1 MSDLSGDEEEHVE
14 MMMKSRVHHDDTES
28 AATSL
33 GVEEHDEHDEGR
45 NITSLYLQRQE
56 SDPEADKFRKYMQ
69 NKDIFRNKTRRQIF
83 KRTEKE
89 GAVQVDYTR
98 FSKRLCKVGI
108 PTEKNDQICG
118 CGRDITNHCHET
130 YRNEKEDR
138 GTWTFREH
146 TALSV
151 TDAYG
156 KVSFSSDRKAKY
168 IRVESDTP
176 VKEIFELLTNV
187 YNLQTPGVILSVVG
201 SLLGFTVSPKIE
213 KIIQR
218 GMIKA
223 AITTN
228 GWITTAGYNAG
239 HVISVG
245 DALRKHNH
253 SVPCIGFPSWGCLPD
268 KVQETLKV
276 KEQSKKKGVY
286 ECKYPKMEIEPGS
299 SRENLNSN
307 HSHFIISDTGAV
319 TDWGSESFM
328 RTSLEAYLKNVMH
341 IPVVQVVIQGGL
353 GVARHLHEAVKSGTT
368 SVIVYGSGGV
378 CDVLVD
384 LIRHHDSLE
393 SMPDK
398 QLHSFSIKLQNK
410 GMGRRKSS
418 VSSVEET
425 RATCT
430 CKASEGF
437 SMSCPDVN
445 KIMDAAG
452 LTTEA
457 RQSVNFQRRIKEMV
471 TIYRE
476 FLILFDMEDE
486 HYDGLD
492 TALLEALVKAQN
504 MADEDTNTGNIQL
517 SGVQVA
523 LGWNRP
529 DFAEKLLNSDTATKD
544 EKALGSIL
552 MHALAWNLYD
562 FTELLLA
569 HGASIPMVAANTVLL
584 YGSSNNV
591 EHLRRYVRY
600 HLGGLHDSKIDL
612 GSKSTVDKMINR
624 LAGSRHDFDSNVS
637 NESDPYF
644 ELMVWATLSLYPQVA
659 ELMWSNTQEPIKAA
673 LFVLI
678 ILRKLHKSKKV
689 IVTNHERETIQS
701 MSRRFEQLAIDIMD
715 LLHQNCDGELRE
727 KALKSGWDRLD
738 NMSYIDM
745 AYECKA
751 KDFVAHPACQE
762 LQDKRWK
769 RGMRSEVGLL
779 TTVLVFLCPL
789 LVMTPLV
796 TFKRSWVYK
805 GSSNGFFNKWARKF
819 KAFCTSPCVKFWWE
833 VAMYGIFIAYQSF
846 VILARVGKEDEYNC
860 QLNTE
865 KIILIIWFG
874 MLLIDEFIQEMEE
887 SYLPPPFSIIH
898 FIVGR
903 IIDKKQAKRLQR
915 DQAHQQYNKRS
926 DTVIRSAVVDCL
938 EDYLKSKR
946 QKEGTEIQTLIQN
959 NNRYLKDKV
968 QQLQAYMDTMNYN
981 MQNNFAELRSFI
993 NTE

>member
-28 AATSL
+28 AVTSL

-187 YNLQTPGVILSVVG
+187 YNLQTPG
-201 SLLGFTVSPKIE
+201 
-213 KIIQR
+213 
-218 GMIKA
+218 
-223 AITTN
+223 
-228 GWITTAGYNAG
+228 
-239 HVISVG
+239 

-276 KEQSKKKGVY
+276 KDQSKKKGVY

-341 IPVVQVVIQGGL
+341 
-353 GVARHLHEAVKSGTT
+353 
-368 SVIVYGSGGV
+368 
-378 CDVLVD
+378 D
-384 LIRHHDSLE
+384 

-410 GMGRRKSS
+410 GMGRRRSS

-552 MHALAWNLYD
+552 MHAL
-562 FTELLLA
+562 
-569 HGASIPMVAANTVLL
+569 
-584 YGSSNNV
+584 
-591 EHLRRYVRY
+591 
-600 HLGGLHDSKIDL
+600 
-612 GSKSTVDKMINR
+612 
-624 LAGSRHDFDSNVS
+624 VS
-637 NESDPYF
+637 
-644 ELMVWATLSLYPQVA
+644 
-659 ELMWSNTQEPIKAA
+659 
-673 LFVLI
+673 
-678 ILRKLHKSKKV
+678 
-689 IVTNHERETIQS
+689 
-701 MSRRFEQLAIDIMD
+701 
-715 LLHQNCDGELRE
+715 
-727 KALKSGWDRLD
+727 
-738 NMSYIDM
+738 
-745 AYECKA
+745 
-751 KDFVAHPACQE
+751 
-762 LQDKRWK
+762 
-769 RGMRSEVGLL
+769 
-779 TTVLVFLCPL
+779 
-789 LVMTPLV
+789 
-796 TFKRSWVYK
+796 
-805 GSSNGFFNKWARKF
+805 
-819 KAFCTSPCVKFWWE
+819 
-833 VAMYGIFIAYQSF
+833 
-846 VILARVGKEDEYNC
+846 
-860 QLNTE
+860 
-865 KIILIIWFG
+865 
-874 MLLIDEFIQEMEE
+874 
-887 SYLPPPFSIIH
+887 
-898 FIVGR
+898 
-903 IIDKKQAKRLQR
+903 
-915 DQAHQQYNKRS
+915 
-926 DTVIRSAVVDCL
+926 
-938 EDYLKSKR
+938 
-946 QKEGTEIQTLIQN
+946 
-959 NNRYLKDKV
+959 
-968 QQLQAYMDTMNYN
+968 
-981 MQNNFAELRSFI
+981 
-993 NTE
+993 